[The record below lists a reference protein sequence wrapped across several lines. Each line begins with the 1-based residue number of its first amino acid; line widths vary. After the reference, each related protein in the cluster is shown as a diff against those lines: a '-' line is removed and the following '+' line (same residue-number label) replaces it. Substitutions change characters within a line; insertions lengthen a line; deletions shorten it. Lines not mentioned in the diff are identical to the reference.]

1 MSSDPLVFAG
11 GLGFIVGAL
20 AFVAVFSWLAAK
32 FDYPKIL
39 DGDAADVLPRLRGGG
54 ARMRAVWALYA
65 FLPLFLVVGAVGASA
80 AFPLSAG
87 LMSLALVFA
96 AIGALAMC
104 LGLMRWPSIH
114 WVLADAY
121 EKASPDARP
130 AIGATFAGLNVYLG
144 NYIGEFLGELC
155 LGVFFLL
162 SALALRAEPGYP
174 GWLGICG
181 AVFAVLFII
190 GAFRNV
196 TSRVQWLADINNY
209 LLPLWMIAFGVALVL
224 E

>member
-1 MSSDPLVFAG
+1 VQVALLALVPSNVLIIAG
-11 GLGFIVGAL
+11 GLSFIIGAL

-39 DGDAADVLPRLRGGG
+39 DGEAADVLPRLRGGG
-54 ARMRAVWALYA
+54 ARLRAEWAIYA
-65 FLPLFLVVGAVGASA
+65 FLPLFLVVGAAGARE
-80 AFPLSAG
+80 AFPSSAG
-87 LMSLALVFA
+87 MMVLALVFA
-96 AIGALAMC
+96 ATGALAMC
-104 LGLMRWPSIH
+104 LGLMRCPSIH

-121 EKASPDARP
+121 VKASPEARP
-130 AIGATFAGLNVYLG
+130 AIGATFTGLNVHLG
-144 NYIGEFLGELC
+144 NY
-155 LGVFFLL
+155 
-162 SALALRAEPGYP
+162 
-174 GWLGICG
+174 
-181 AVFAVLFII
+181 I

>member
-1 MSSDPLVFAG
+1 MPQEPLVLAG
-11 GLGFIVGAL
+11 GLAFIIGAL

-39 DGDAADVLPRLRGGG
+39 DGEAADVLPRLRGGG
-54 ARMRAVWALYA
+54 ARMRAVWAIYA
-65 FLPLFLVVGAVGASA
+65 FLPLFLVVGAAGAYA
-80 AFPLSAG
+80 AFLSSAG
-87 LMSLALVFA
+87 MMVLALVFA
-96 AIGALAMC
+96 AIGALA
-104 LGLMRWPSIH
+104 I
-114 WVLADAY
+114 
-121 EKASPDARP
+121 
-130 AIGATFAGLNVYLG
+130 TGLNVYLG

-181 AVFAVLFII
+181 AVFAVLFVV

-224 E
+224 R